1 MMVIL
6 IMVVKD
12 LQTDSG
18 KIIKLT
24 FYFNL
29 NYFSVIRLLAS
40 SKIEITNEMTLKTG
54 NTAMV
59 VKLIE
64 SE

>member
-18 KIIKLT
+18 KKIKLT